1 MQFNQ
6 NEFLPN
12 LLNLVV
18 VTRVNNSVNGKRIN
32 DLLESVYVDPIEY
45 GDGELLINVDT
56 LTTKDYSETSSLLT
70 ATKPAVNE
78 QYLST
83 TDKKFVALTL
93 NRYLTKGAF
102 ANEYSLTEC
111 LAVIEEMLEKTK
123 DIYCYKKT
131 VTALENW
138 KPVDDAGS
146 PVNENTQVQTIN
158 LIATTG
164 MTGQTLIETEKAN
177 ALTVYTTIRNIAL
190 NVQPPSRNYNELRFE
205 QMYNADQLNMYINS
219 KFDTQ
224 INTYAYAS
232 LLNSEKLNNIE
243 QYKKSIIIPT
253 EQLSSANQTTLIG
266 WLAVDKKYRIAPRF
280 VLATSFFDGSN
291 LNLNEWLHFWLV
303 SGFEKGKAMVKFVA
317 NYVAPANQ
325 QSSQGTK

>member
-18 VTRVNNSVNGKRIN
+18 MTRINNSVNGRRIN
-32 DLLESVYVDPIEY
+32 DLLASVFVDPIEY
-45 GDGELLINVDT
+45 GDGELLISVDT
-56 LTTKDYSETSSLLT
+56 LKTSDYSETSSLLKS
-70 ATKPAVNE
+70 TKPTINE

-83 TDKKFVALTL
+83 TDKKFVAVTL
-93 NRYLTKGAF
+93 NRYLMKGAF
-102 ANEYSLTEC
+102 ANEYSLADC
-111 LAVIEEMLEKTK
+111 LAVIEGMLEKTK
-123 DIYCYKKT
+123 NIYCYKKT
-131 VTALENW
+131 IMALENW
-138 KPVDDAGS
+138 APTDIAGS
-146 PVNENTQVQTIN
+146 PVNDNTQQITID
-158 LIATTG
+158 LIQTTG
-164 MTGQTLIETEKAN
+164 MTGNTLVETEKAN
-177 ALTVYTTIRNIAL
+177 ALKVYTTIRNIAL
-190 NVQPPSRNYNELRFE
+190 NIQAPSRNYNELQFE
-205 QMYNADQLNMYINS
+205 EMYNADQLNMYINS

-243 QYKKSIIIPT
+243 QYKKSIIIPA
-253 EQLSSANQTTLIG
+253 EQFKSENQENLIG

-303 SGFEKGKAMVKFVA
+303 SGFDKGKAMVKFTA
-317 NYVAPANQ
+317 KYNAPAN
-325 QSSQGTK
+325 K

>member
-1 MQFNQ
+1 MQLNQ

-18 VTRVNNSVNGKRIN
+18 MTRINNSVNGKRIN
-32 DLLESVYVDPIEY
+32 DLLASVFVDPIEY
-45 GDGELLINVDT
+45 GDGELLISVDT
-56 LTTKDYSETSSLLT
+56 LNASDYSETSSLLK
-70 ATKPAVNE
+70 ATKPTINE

-83 TDKKFVALTL
+83 TDKKFVAVTL
-93 NRYLTKGAF
+93 NRYLMKGAF
-102 ANEYSLTEC
+102 ANEYSLADC
-111 LAVIEEMLEKTK
+111 LAVIESMLEKTK

-131 VTALENW
+131 VKALEDWTPTDN
-138 KPVDDAGS
+138 AGS
-146 PVNENTQVQTIN
+146 PVNADTQKITID
-158 LIATTG
+158 LIQTTG
-164 MTGQTLIETEKAN
+164 MTGNTLVETEKAN
-177 ALTVYTTIRNIAL
+177 ALKVYTTIRNIAL
-190 NVQPPSRNYNELRFE
+190 NIQAPSRNYNELQFE
-205 QMYNADQLNMYINS
+205 EMYNADQLNMYINS

-253 EQLSSANQTTLIG
+253 EQFKSENQETLIG

-303 SGFEKGKAMVKFVA
+303 SGFDKGKAMVKFTA
-317 NYVAPANQ
+317 KYTAPAN
-325 QSSQGTK
+325 SK